1 MLCQD
6 IQATR
11 DSIHHDQAMLV
22 KQLDNIMRTFNR
34 KFNQLEAT
42 NKEFKSLIT
51 QHVNTLYDQFQ
62 IVKDHL
68 EQLENAQNNLEL
80 AQEQHRTKMTSSQPS
95 NRLMSELEY
104 KMDSSRQTQPPVP
117 LSPVNM
123 LVGIQSDRLLDEE
136 KVRHVLADTPM
147 GR

>member
-22 KQLDNIMRTFNR
+22 KQLDNIMRTFDR

-42 NKEFKSLIT
+42 NEEFKSLIT
-51 QHVNTLYDQFQ
+51 QHVNTLDDQFQ

-68 EQLENAQNNLEL
+68 EQLENTQNDLEI
-80 AQEQHRTKMTSSQPS
+80 AQEQHRTKMTS
-95 NRLMSELEY
+95 
-104 KMDSSRQTQPPVP
+104 
-117 LSPVNM
+117 
-123 LVGIQSDRLLDEE
+123 I
-136 KVRHVLADTPM
+136 
-147 GR
+147 